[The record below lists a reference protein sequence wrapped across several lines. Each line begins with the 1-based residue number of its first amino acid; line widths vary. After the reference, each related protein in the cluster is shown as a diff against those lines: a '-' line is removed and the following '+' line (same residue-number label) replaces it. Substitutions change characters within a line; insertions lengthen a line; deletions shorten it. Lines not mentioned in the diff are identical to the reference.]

1 MPDSVASPEAQAA
14 SAEKPMP
21 KKPDAAFTEGSTLG
35 HVVRMTVT
43 GSIGLMA
50 IFVVDF
56 LSLLYVSWLKDESLT
71 AAVGYASVVLFFL
84 TSANIGFM
92 IAATALTARRLG
104 MGDREGARSVAG
116 SAMLLMVAMAGA
128 LWLLL
133 LPFLMPL
140 LGLLGAEGK
149 VRDIAWLYLMITLPS
164 NMLMALGMGFS
175 GVLRAVGDANRSMY
189 VTLAG
194 GIVTAVVDPILI
206 FGLGLGIHGAAICV
220 VISRLVFALVG
231 WHGAVTVH
239 RMVAK
244 PDDASVRANA
254 SPIFAIA
261 WPAILT
267 NVATPFSLAVVA
279 RIVSVF
285 GPSAITANA
294 VIDRLTPIAFGAL
307 FALSGAVGP
316 ILAQNWGAGMYH
328 RMRSTLR
335 DSFIVAGVYVL
346 VSWAILVLCRHW
358 IVDIFQLKGLAA
370 EGVIFFC
377 FVSGPMWFFVGLL
390 FTANAAFNNL
400 GFPLYST
407 AFNWGRATLGTIPF
421 AYFGAQFYGYNG
433 ALAGM
438 TLGSVVFGVASAF
451 MAART
456 IRVLERQQRRAS
468 GR

>member
-1 MPDSVASPEAQAA
+1 MPDSVVSPEAQAA
-14 SAEKPMP
+14 SVEKPMP
-21 KKPDAAFTEGSTLG
+21 KKPDAGFTQGSTLG
-35 HVVRMTVT
+35 HVIRMTVT

-56 LSLLYVSWLKDESLT
+56 LSLLYVSWLKDETLT

-104 MGDREGARSVAG
+104 MGDRENARRVAG
-116 SAMLLMVAMAGA
+116 SAMLLMVAMAAA
-128 LWLLL
+128 LWLVL

-140 LGLLGAEGK
+140 LGLLGAEGT

-164 NMLMALGMGFS
+164 NALMALGMGFS
-175 GVLRAVGDANRSMY
+175 GVLRAAGDANRSMY

-194 GIVTAVVDPILI
+194 GLVTAVVDPILI

-244 PDDASVRANA
+244 PDAASVRENA
-254 SPIFAIA
+254 RPIFAIA

-335 DSFIVAGVYVL
+335 DSFIVAGIYVL
-346 VSWAILVLCRHW
+346 VSWAILMLCRQW

-421 AYFGAQFYGYNG
+421 AYAGAHFHGYNG

-438 TLGSVVFGVASAF
+438 TLGSVVFGVTSAI
-451 MAART
+451 MAVRT
-456 IRVLERQQRRAS
+456 IGVLERQQRQAP